1 MEISTGLRNILE
13 IGFGV
18 LYLIGGVFNALY
30 TFRHGEEFFGSFAEK
45 AWFKPGKWFITRF
58 VLPNPGPFALTL
70 ILFQLL
76 VAVALLSRGSYVSLG
91 LLAGV
96 VFCLYAVFISDIRG
110 AVANLGLAVVQF
122 YLASVR

>member
-1 MEISTGLRNILE
+1 MGISAGFRNILE

-18 LYLIGGVFNALY
+18 LYLTGGIFNAIY

-58 VLPNPGPFALTL
+58 VLPNPRPFALTL

-76 VAVALLSRGSYVSLG
+76 VAAVLLSRGSYVSLG

-96 VFCLYAVFISDIRG
+96 VFCLNAVFVSDIRG
-110 AVANLGLAVVQF
+110 AVANLGLAAVQF
-122 YLASVR
+122 YHASVR